1 MSLCKPIWETTRAG
15 LSLAIGSSQFPTS
28 VNSPNSRIRVLP
40 VHHAITRQL
49 KIPLDTLFASIG
61 QEWSKKLQDINT
73 QEGSGRSTRE
83 HNGCGFRSKSS
94 QTRPG
99 IVSPKILPMRTI
111 SRLTDRVV
119 SKPCTVDQLAE
130 YLDATPRF
138 VRNEIAAGRLR
149 ARRLSARL
157 IRILPSDLQQWLDA
171 SATTPVNNKP

>member
-1 MSLCKPIWETTRAG
+1 M
-15 LSLAIGSSQFPTS
+15 
-28 VNSPNSRIRVLP
+28 LP

-49 KIPLDTLFASIG
+49 KIPLDTLSASIG
-61 QEWSKKLQDINT
+61 QKWSKKLQDINT
-73 QEGSGRSTRE
+73 QDGSGRSTRE
-83 HNGCGFRSKSS
+83 HNGCGFRSKKQSNATWYS
-94 QTRPG
+94 KPQNF
-99 IVSPKILPMRTI
+99 PMRTI
-111 SRLTDRVV
+111 SRLTDPVV

-171 SATTPVNNKP
+171 SATTPVNNKL